1 MNMQKK
7 AGVKLQSLHL
17 HGLFASNGRDEAF
30 ARLTKQAGAAP
41 YERTDECTCYR
52 NG

>member
-17 HGLFASNGRDEAF
+17 HGLSH
-30 ARLTKQAGAAP
+30 QMAGMKHLP
-41 YERTDECTCYR
+41 D
-52 NG
+52 